1 MFGLFRGNPVKK
13 LEKEIHVKRERAVGL
28 QRSGDLRAYAE
39 LIAEVE
45 NLEERLISMLGE
57 HAS

>member
-13 LEKEIHVKRERAVGL
+13 LEKEITAKRERAVTL

-45 NLEERLISMLGE
+45 SLEERLISMLGDN
-57 HAS
+57 AS